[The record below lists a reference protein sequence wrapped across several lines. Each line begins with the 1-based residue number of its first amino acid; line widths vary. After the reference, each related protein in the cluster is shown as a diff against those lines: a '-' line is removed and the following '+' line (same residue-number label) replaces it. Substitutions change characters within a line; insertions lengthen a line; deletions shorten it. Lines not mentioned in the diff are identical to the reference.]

1 MARRV
6 AIKRLADADHRFN
19 VRRMR
24 VLFPYDVGPVSI
36 RTAQYWSETIRFKAF
51 TSHTHL
57 ITLGFDDVA
66 PEIMRQSTTETDE
79 PMLVGWL

>member
-1 MARRV
+1 MTSLVVRKA
-6 AIKRLADADHRFN
+6 ALAFADPRS
-19 VRRMR
+19 
-24 VLFPYDVGPVSI
+24 VGSK
-36 RTAQYWSETIRFKAF
+36 SSF
-51 TSHTHL
+51 TFHTHL

>member
-1 MARRV
+1 M
-6 AIKRLADADHRFN
+6 
-19 VRRMR
+19 
-24 VLFPYDVGPVSI
+24 SI

-66 PEIMRQSTTETDE
+66 PEIMRQLTTETDE
-79 PMLVGWL
+79 PMLVGGL